1 MSEAATPTAGRTRLG
16 ASLGLLIFAIVVAVS
31 AFAQVGLARDG
42 TLPTGMFGYGLAIAA
57 LSGVA
62 FFVVRRF
69 TPYADPVLLPLAM
82 LLNGLG
88 LAMIYRIDQT
98 TIATFEEDKARFEAT
113 HPGAKYTPFGAGAN
127 VNGQLLWTVLSIGLF
142 IAALILLRDI
152 KILQR
157 YHYTLGA
164 IGLVLLVAP
173 VFFPGVNGSKIWIQL
188 GPLSVQPAEFC
199 KFAFIAFFA
208 AYLVKKRA
216 ALSLVSRKVGPL
228 ELPRPRDLMPILIFW
243 VIALMIL
250 AVENDFGTALLFFGL
265 FVSMVYIATGK
276 VAWVVI
282 GVGMFVGGAL
292 LLYGL
297 AHVIGGPLEHVN
309 QRIEIWLD
317 PEAFFGNGCSHGGEI
332 FNAVSDAD
340 GYKACVASGGNISN
354 SEQLMKGLFA
364 LGQGGVIGTGLG
376 QGQPYLNDLA
386 FSDEIF
392 TSFGE
397 EIGLTGLMAVLLVY
411 VLLVERGF
419 KIAIA
424 TKDEFAKLFAGGVSF
439 VFALQVFAICGGV
452 TKLIPFTGLTTPFL
466 TQGGSSLLANWIL
479 IAILL
484 RLSHEARK
492 PAPVA
497 IQDEG
502 MTQIVNLRGAQE

>member
-16 ASLGLLIFAIVVAVS
+16 ASLGLLIFAIIVAVS
-31 AFAQVGLARDG
+31 AFAQVGLVRDG
-42 TLPTGMFGYGLAIAA
+42 SLPTGMFGYGLAITVLA
-57 LSGVA
+57 GVA
-62 FFVVRRF
+62 FFVMRRF

-98 TIATFEEDKARFEAT
+98 TLLTFAEDKARFEAT
-113 HPGAKYTPFGAGAN
+113 NPGKKFVPFGAGAN
-127 VNGQLLWTVLSIGLF
+127 VFGQLLWTVLSIALF
-142 IAALILLRDI
+142 ITALIVLKEI
-152 KILQR
+152 KVLQR
-157 YHYTLGA
+157 YHYSLGLA
-164 IGLVLLVAP
+164 GLVLLIAP
-173 VFFPGVNGSKIWIQL
+173 IFFPGINGSKIWITI
-188 GPLSVQPAEFC
+188 GSFSVQPSEFC

-208 AYLVKKRA
+208 AYLVKKRS
-216 ALSLVSRKVGPL
+216 ALSLVSRKIGPL
-228 ELPRPRDLMPILIFW
+228 ELPRSRDLMPILAFW
-243 VIALMIL
+243 VIALMIM

-276 VAWVVI
+276 VSWVVI
-282 GVGMFVGGAL
+282 GLGMFLGGAF
-292 LLYGL
+292 LLYL
-297 AHVIGGPLEHVN
+297 TASTIGGPMEHIN
-309 QRIEIWLD
+309 QRVEIWLN
-317 PEAFFGNGCSHGGEI
+317 PEPFFGNGCSKGGEI
-332 FNAVSDAD
+332 FNAVNDPD
-340 GYKACVASGGNISN
+340 GYKQCLADGGKFSN

-364 LGQGGVIGTGLG
+364 LAQGGVLGTGLG

-397 EIGLTGLMAVLLVY
+397 EIGLTGLMAILLVY

-424 TKDEFAKLFAGGVSF
+424 TKDEFSKLFAGGISF

-452 TKLIPFTGLTTPFL
+452 TKLVPFTGLTTPFL

-502 MTQIVNLRGAQE
+502 MTQIVNLRGANQ

>member
-1 MSEAATPTAGRTRLG
+1 MSAVATPTAPPRRA
-16 ASLGLLIFAIVVAVS
+16 ASLGLLIFAIIVTIA
-31 AFAQVGLARDG
+31 AFAQVGLVRDG
-42 TLPTGMFGYGLAIAA
+42 HLPTQMFTYGLAIAA
-57 LSGVA
+57 LAGVA
-62 FFVVRRF
+62 FYVIQRF
-69 TPYADPVLLPLAM
+69 APYADPVLFPIAM

-98 TIATFEEDKARFEAT
+98 TADDFQAAVEAYKQS
-113 HPGAKYTPFGAGAN
+113 HPGETFKPFGAGAD
-127 VNGQLLWTVLSIGLF
+127 VLGQLLWTVLSIALF
-142 IAALILLRDI
+142 IAALIFL
-152 KILQR
+152 KEVKALQR

-164 IGLVLLVAP
+164 IGLILLVAP
-173 VFFPGVNGSKIWIQL
+173 LGFPGINGSKIWIQL
-188 GPLSVQPAEFC
+188 PGLSIQPAEFC
-199 KFAFIAFFA
+199 KFAFITFFA

-228 ELPRPRDLMPILIFW
+228 ELPRSRDLFPILLFW
-243 VIALMIL
+243 ILALMIV

-265 FVSMVYIATGK
+265 FVAMVYIATGK
-276 VAWVVI
+276 ATWVVI
-282 GVGMFVGGAL
+282 GLTMFIGGAL
-292 LLYGL
+292 LLYIG

-309 QRIEIWLD
+309 QRIEIWLN
-317 PEAFFGNGCSHGGEI
+317 PEPYFGGGCKLPSGEI
-332 FNAVSDAD
+332 KNMAGVGFAQRECFKMGGDFSTSD
-340 GYKACVASGGNISN
+340 
-354 SEQLMKGLFA
+354 QLLKGMFA
-364 LGQGGVIGTGLG
+364 MGQGGVLGTGLG

-397 EIGLTGLMAVLLVY
+397 EIGLTGLMALLLMY
-411 VLLVERGF
+411 ALLVERGM
-419 KIAIA
+419 KIAVG
-424 TKDEFAKLFAGGVSF
+424 TKDEFSKLFAGGISF
-439 VFALQVFAICGGV
+439 VFALQIFAIVGGV

-479 IAILL
+479 IAILI

-502 MTQIVNLRGAQE
+502 MTQIVNLGGPR

>member
-1 MSEAATPTAGRTRLG
+1 MSAVATPTAKPRRT
-16 ASLGLLIFAIVVAVS
+16 ASLGLLIFAIIVTVA

-42 TLPTGMFGYGLAIAA
+42 RLPTGVLQYGLPIAGLA
-57 LSGVA
+57 VA
-62 FFVVRRF
+62 AFYAMNRF
-69 TPYADPVLLPLAM
+69 TPYADPVLLPIAM

-98 TIATFEEDKARFEAT
+98 TDPNYEANKARFEAAN
-113 HPGAKYTPFGAGAN
+113 PGGKFTPFGAGAN
-127 VNGQLLWTVLSIGLF
+127 INGQLVWTILAIGLF
-142 IAALILLRDI
+142 LVAIVFFKEVKA
-152 KILQR
+152 LQR

-164 IGLVLLVAP
+164 LGLIMLVAP
-173 VFFPGVNGSKIWIQL
+173 IFFPGVNGSKIWITI

-199 KFAFIAFFA
+199 KFAFVAFFA

-216 ALSLVSRKVGPL
+216 ALSLVSRKVGFL
-228 ELPRPRDLMPILIFW
+228 ELPRSRDLMPILVFW
-243 VIALMIL
+243 IIALMIL

-276 VAWVVI
+276 VSWVVI
-282 GVGMFVGGAL
+282 GLTMFIGGAL
-292 LLYGL
+292 LLFAA
-297 AHVIGGPLEHVN
+297 AHAIGGPLEHVN
-309 QRIEIWLD
+309 QRVEIWLN
-317 PEAFFGNGCSHGGEI
+317 PEPYFGGGCKLPDGTIKNMAGVPNGFTECGKLDGNWST
-332 FNAVSDAD
+332 SD
-340 GYKACVASGGNISN
+340 
-354 SEQLMKGLFA
+354 QLMKGLFA
-364 LGQGGVIGTGLG
+364 MGQGGVLGTGLG
-376 QGQPYLNDLA
+376 QGQPFLNDLA

-397 EIGLTGLMAVLLVY
+397 EIGLTGLMALLLLY
-411 VLLVERGF
+411 ALLVERGM
-419 KIAIA
+419 KVALA
-424 TKDEFAKLFAGGVSF
+424 TRDEFSKLFAGGVSF
-439 VFALQVFAICGGV
+439 VFALQVFSIVGGV

-479 IAILL
+479 VAILI

-502 MTQIVNLRGAQE
+502 MTQIVNIGGPR